1 MRSCLCL
8 PIFLRDRRLILFE
21 NHLIKQLVLIGG
33 GHANVQILKKLCMNR
48 IKGLHTI
55 LISEHFEATYSG
67 MTPGYIHRDFSIE
80 EISIDLQ
87 RLCFNAGA
95 TFIKDKV
102 IKLETN
108 NKKVVLQNFPS
119 INYDLLSI
127 NTGSISN
134 TKGIKI
140 EKLSKCFFA
149 KPISSLVKNLSQ
161 IDQIISNKKNRISII
176 GGGVAS
182 YELAFSLLRRYENN
196 LDIAIFGKNILKE
209 KNLNERTKKNLK
221 KISSDLGIKEY
232 LGEVV
237 SITET
242 HLVLNNGE
250 KFDSDLNILSSGANI
265 ETWLSES
272 NLNKDKNGFIDVDN
286 NLLSTS
292 DKNIFVTGD
301 ACTVEDNFRPKSG
314 VMAVRQGQ
322 VLKENVFSKL
332 TGMPLI
338 NFKAQKNWLYLIGTH
353 KNKALLNY
361 FFLSFHGQWCW
372 KLKEWIDR
380 GFINK
385 FKFTYNAN
393 MSFRYFELEKPK
405 DIKMYCQGCGSK
417 VSKNTLINFLYEE
430 NSQSDLPDSSIINTN
445 SSSLLQSI
453 DHIKLF
459 TSLNPFDFGIISYLH
474 SQNDILSSGGSVKTI
489 SVSQALP
496 FSDGIIESFFMEYFM
511 KGIKSEAIKDGS
523 IIASG
528 HSYQSKEPGITIT
541 MNGSYEKQITK
552 SQAQENELIYLS
564 KPLGTG
570 YLLAAY
576 FNNSEL
582 LSSFDFQKLM
592 TWMKK
597 GNKKISEI
605 SKSFKSKITTDIS
618 GFGLASHL
626 SDICKSS
633 GLSAEI
639 KLNEEILIN
648 KNIEILN
655 KFKSTGF
662 ENNYLS
668 SANEIS
674 ISDNNK
680 LQNILYD
687 PQTNG
692 PLLISIE
699 KEDQIKFEKEFQ
711 SIIGFSPILLGQFKK
726 FKKKLI
732 NVIN

>member
-1 MRSCLCL
+1 M
-8 PIFLRDRRLILFE
+8 FE
-21 NHLIKQLVLIGG
+21 NNLIKQLVLIGG

-67 MTPGYIHRDFSIE
+67 MTPGYIHRDFSRE

-87 RLCFNAGA
+87 RLCFNAGT

-108 NKKVVLQNFPS
+108 NKKIVLQNFPS
-119 INYDLLSI
+119 INYDILSI

-149 KPISSLVKNLSQ
+149 KPISSLVNNLGQ
-161 IDQIISNKKNRISII
+161 IDKIISNKKNRISII

-196 LDIAIFGKNILKE
+196 LEITIFGKNILKE
-209 KNLNERTKKNLK
+209 KNLNEKTKKNLK

-232 LGEVV
+232 SGEVI

-242 HLVLNNGE
+242 HLVLSSGD
-250 KFDSDLNILSSGANI
+250 KFDSDLNLLSSGANI
-265 ETWLSES
+265 EIWLSES
-272 NLNKDKNGFIDVDN
+272 NLDKDKNGFIVVDN
-286 NLLSTS
+286 NLLSKS

-332 TGMPLI
+332 TGKPLI
-338 NFKAQKNWLYLIGTH
+338 KFKAQKNWLYLIGTH

-361 FFLSFHGQWCW
+361 FFLSFHGLWCW

-385 FKFTYNAN
+385 FKFTYNSK
-393 MSFRYFELEKPK
+393 MFFRNFELEKPT

-417 VSKNTLINFLYEE
+417 VSKNTLVNYL
-430 NSQSDLPDSSIINTN
+430 NDDDSNNDLPDSSIINTN

-523 IIASG
+523 IIVSG

-605 SKSFKSKITTDIS
+605 SKNFNSKITTDIS

-648 KNIEILN
+648 KNIEILK

-699 KEDQIKFEKEFQ
+699 KEDQIKFEKDFQ
-711 SIIGFSPILLGQFKK
+711 SVIGFSPILVGQFKE
-726 FKKKLI
+726 FKNKLI
-732 NVIN
+732 NVID

>member
-1 MRSCLCL
+1 M
-8 PIFLRDRRLILFE
+8 
-21 NHLIKQLVLIGG
+21 LIGG

-55 LISEHFEATYSG
+55 LISKHFDATYSG
-67 MTPGYIHRDFSIE
+67 MTPGYIHRDFNRE

-108 NKKVVLQNFPS
+108 LKKIVLQNFPS
-119 INYDLLSI
+119 ISYDLLSI

-134 TKGIKI
+134 TKGINI

-149 KPISSLVKNLSQ
+149 KPISTLVNNLSQ

-182 YELAFSLLRRYENN
+182 YELAFSLLKRYENN
-196 LDIAIFGKNILKE
+196 LEITIFGKNILKE
-209 KNLNERTKKNLK
+209 KNLNEKTKKNLK

-232 LGEVV
+232 SGEIV

-242 HLVLNNGE
+242 HLVLISGE
-250 KFDSDLNILSSGANI
+250 RFNSDLNILSSGANI

-272 NLNKDKNGFIDVDN
+272 NLNKDKNGYILVDN
-286 NLLSTS
+286 NLLSS

-301 ACTVEDNFRPKSG
+301 TCTVENNYRPKSG

-322 VLKENVFSKL
+322 VLKENIFSKL
-332 TGMPLI
+332 TGKPLVK
-338 NFKAQKNWLYLIGTH
+338 FKAQKNWLYLIGTY
-353 KNKALLNY
+353 KNKALMNY
-361 FFLSFHGQWCW
+361 FFLSFHGRWCW

-385 FKFTYNAN
+385 FKFTYNSN
-393 MSFRYFELEKPK
+393 MSFRNFDLERPT

-417 VSKNTLINFLYEE
+417 VSKNTLVNFLNEE
-430 NSQSDLPDSSIINTN
+430 NSHSDLPDSSIINTN

-511 KGIKSEAIKDGS
+511 KGIKSEALKDGS
-523 IIASG
+523 SIISG

-541 MNGSYEKQITK
+541 MNGIFEKRISK
-552 SQAQENELIYLS
+552 NQAQEDELIYLS

-576 FNNSEL
+576 FHNSEL

-592 TWMKK
+592 KWMKK
-597 GNKKISEI
+597 GNKNVSDI
-605 SKSFKSKITTDIS
+605 SKSFKSNITTDIS

-626 SDICKSS
+626 LDICRSS
-633 GLSAEI
+633 KLSAEI
-639 KLNEEILIN
+639 KLNKEILIN
-648 KNIEILN
+648 KNIEILE

-662 ENNYLS
+662 DNNFFS
-668 SANEIS
+668 SSNDIS
-674 ISDNNK
+674 ISKNNK
-680 LQNILYD
+680 LKNILFD

-692 PLLISIE
+692 PLLISINRR
-699 KEDQIKFEKEFQ
+699 DQIEFEKKFETA
-711 SIIGFSPILLGQFKK
+711 IGLKPLLLGK
-726 FKKKLI
+726 FKKLENYLI
-732 NVIN
+732 LVND

>member
-1 MRSCLCL
+1 M
-8 PIFLRDRRLILFE
+8 FE
-21 NHLIKQLVLIGG
+21 NNLTKQLVLVGG
-33 GHANVQILKKLCMNR
+33 GHANIQILKKFCMNR
-48 IKGLHTI
+48 IKGVHTI
-55 LISEHFEATYSG
+55 LISEHYDATYSG

-108 NKKVVLQNFPS
+108 HKRVVLQNFPS

-140 EKLSKCFFA
+140 EKYSKYFFA
-149 KPISSLVKNLSQ
+149 KPISSLVNNLSQ
-161 IDQIISNKKNRISII
+161 IDQIINKKSRISII

-196 LDIAIFGKNILKE
+196 LEITIFGKNILKE
-209 KNLNERTKKNLK
+209 KNLNEKTKKNLK
-221 KISSDLGIKEY
+221 KISSNLGIKEY

-242 HLVLNNGE
+242 NLILNNGE
-250 KFDSDLNILSSGANI
+250 KFESDLTLLSSGADI
-265 ETWLSES
+265 ETWLSDS
-272 NLNKDKNGFIDVDN
+272 SLNKDKNGFIVVDN

-301 ACTVEDNFRPKSG
+301 ACTVEDNLRPKSG

-322 VLKENVFSKL
+322 VLKENIFSKL

-338 NFKAQKNWLYLIGTH
+338 KFKAQKNWLYLIGTH
-353 KNKALLNY
+353 ESKALLNY
-361 FFLSFHGQWCW
+361 FFLSFHGRWCW
-372 KLKEWIDR
+372 KLKEWIDKR
-380 GFINK
+380 FINK
-385 FKFTYNAN
+385 FKFNSNSSMAI
-393 MSFRYFELEKPK
+393 RDLEIGKSTN
-405 DIKMYCQGCGSK
+405 IKMYCQGCGSK
-417 VSKNTLINFLYEE
+417 VSKNTLVNFLNEE
-430 NSQSDLPDSSIINTN
+430 NFNSDLPDSSVININ
-445 SSSLLQSI
+445 SSSLLQTI

-459 TSLNPFDFGIISYLH
+459 TSLNPYDFGIISYLH

-489 SVSQALP
+489 SVSLAIP
-496 FSDGIIESFFMEYFM
+496 FSEGIIESFFMEYFM
-511 KGIKSEAIKDGS
+511 KGINSEAIKDS
-523 IIASG
+523 STIVSG

-541 MNGSYEKQITK
+541 MNGTFKKQITK
-552 SQAQENELIYLS
+552 SQAQEGELIYLS

-592 TWMKK
+592 IWMKK
-597 GNKKISEI
+597 GNKRISEI

-639 KLNEEILIN
+639 ELNEEILIN
-648 KNIEILN
+648 KNIEILE

-662 ENNYLS
+662 KNNYSS

-674 ISDNNK
+674 ISDKNK

-692 PLLISIE
+692 PLLISIQ

-711 SIIGFSPILLGQFKK
+711 SVIGFNPILLGQFKK
-726 FKKKLI
+726 FKDKLI

>member
-1 MRSCLCL
+1 
-8 PIFLRDRRLILFE
+8 LFE
-21 NHLIKQLVLIGG
+21 NNLIKQLVLIGG
-33 GHANVQILKKLCMNR
+33 GHANVQILKKLCMSR

-55 LISEHFEATYSG
+55 LISENCEATYSG
-67 MTPGYIHRDFSIE
+67 MTPGYIHRDFNLE

-108 NKKVVLQNFPS
+108 YKKLLLQNFPS

-140 EKLSKCFFA
+140 EKLSKFFFA
-149 KPISSLVKNLSQ
+149 KPISSLVNNLYQ
-161 IDQIISNKKNRISII
+161 IDQILDKKSRISII

-196 LDIAIFGKNILKE
+196 LEITIFGKNILKE
-209 KNLNERTKKNLK
+209 KNLNKKTKKNLK
-221 KISSDLGIKEY
+221 KISSNLGIKEY

-237 SITET
+237 SVTET
-242 HLVLNNGE
+242 NLVLNNGE
-250 KFDSDLNILSSGANI
+250 KFESDLTLLSSGADI
-265 ETWLSES
+265 ETWLSDS
-272 NLNKDKNGFIDVDN
+272 SLNKDKNGFIVVDN

-301 ACTVEDNFRPKSG
+301 ACTVEGNFRPKSG

-322 VLKENVFSKL
+322 VLKENIFSKL
-332 TGMPLI
+332 TGMPLKK
-338 NFKAQKNWLYLIGTH
+338 FKAQKNWLYLIGTY

-361 FFLSFHGQWCW
+361 FFLSFHGRWCW
-372 KLKEWIDR
+372 KLKEMIDR
-380 GFINK
+380 RFINK
-385 FKFTYNAN
+385 FKFNSNSSMA
-393 MSFRYFELEKPK
+393 FRDFELEKPT

-417 VSKNTLINFLYEE
+417 VSKNTLVNFLNEE
-430 NSQSDLPDSSIINTN
+430 NSFSDLPDSSVININ

-474 SQNDILSSGGSVKTI
+474 SQNDILSGGGLVKNI
-489 SVSQALP
+489 SVSLALP
-496 FSDGIIESFFMEYFM
+496 FSEGIIESFFMEYFM
-511 KGIKSEAIKDGS
+511 KGINSEAIKDS
-523 IIASG
+523 STIVSG
-528 HSYQSKEPGITIT
+528 HSYQSIEPGVTIT
-541 MNGSYEKQITK
+541 MNGTFEKKITK
-552 SQAQENELIYLS
+552 SQAQDGELIYLS

-592 TWMKK
+592 IWMKR
-597 GNKKISEI
+597 GNKRISEI

-639 KLNEEILIN
+639 KLNAELLIN
-648 KNIEILN
+648 KNIEILE
-655 KFKSTGF
+655 KYKSTGF

-692 PLLISIE
+692 PLLISIQ

-711 SIIGFSPILLGQFKK
+711 SVIGFNPILLGQFKK
-726 FKKKLI
+726 FKDKLI

>member
-1 MRSCLCL
+1 M
-8 PIFLRDRRLILFE
+8 FE
-21 NHLIKQLVLIGG
+21 NNLIKQLVLIGG

-55 LISEHFEATYSG
+55 LISEHYEATYSG
-67 MTPGYIHRDFSIE
+67 MTPGYIHRDFSKE

-108 NKKVVLQNFPS
+108 YKKIVLQNFPS
-119 INYDLLSI
+119 ISYDLLSI

-134 TKGIKI
+134 TQGIKI

-149 KPISSLVKNLSQ
+149 KPISSLVNNLSQ
-161 IDQIISNKKNRISII
+161 IDQIISNKRIRISII

-182 YELAFSLLRRYENN
+182 YELAFSLLRRYKNN
-196 LDIAIFGKNILKE
+196 LEITIFGKNILKE
-209 KNLNERTKKNLK
+209 KNLNEKTKKNLK
-221 KISSDLGIKEY
+221 KISSNLGIKEY

-242 HLVLNNGE
+242 HLVLNSGE
-250 KFDSDLNILSSGANI
+250 KFDSDLNLLSSGANI

-272 NLNKDKNGFIDVDN
+272 NLDKDKNGFIVVDN
-286 NLLSTS
+286 NLLSKS

-338 NFKAQKNWLYLIGTH
+338 KFKAQKNWLYLIGTH

-361 FFLSFHGQWCW
+361 FFLSFHGLWCW

-380 GFINK
+380 GFINE
-385 FKFTYNAN
+385 FKFTNN
-393 MSFRYFELEKPK
+393 LKMSFRNFELEKPT
-405 DIKMYCQGCGSK
+405 DFKMYCQGCGSK
-417 VSKNTLINFLYEE
+417 VSKNTLVNFLNEE
-430 NSQSDLPDSSIINTN
+430 NSHSDLPDSSIINTN

-592 TWMKK
+592 TWMKR
-597 GNKKISEI
+597 GNKEISEI
-605 SKSFKSKITTDIS
+605 SKNFKSKITTDIS

-626 SDICKSS
+626 LDICKSS

-639 KLNEEILIN
+639 KLNQEILIN

-655 KFKSTGF
+655 NFKSTGF

-699 KEDQIKFEKEFQ
+699 KEDQIKFEKDFQ
-711 SIIGFSPILLGQFKK
+711 SLIGFSPILLGQFKK
-726 FKKKLI
+726 FKKKFI
-732 NVIN
+732 YVIN

>member
-1 MRSCLCL
+1 
-8 PIFLRDRRLILFE
+8 
-21 NHLIKQLVLIGG
+21 
-33 GHANVQILKKLCMNR
+33 
-48 IKGLHTI
+48 
-55 LISEHFEATYSG
+55 
-67 MTPGYIHRDFSIE
+67 
-80 EISIDLQ
+80 
-87 RLCFNAGA
+87 
-95 TFIKDKV
+95 
-102 IKLETN
+102 
-108 NKKVVLQNFPS
+108 
-119 INYDLLSI
+119 
-127 NTGSISN
+127 
-134 TKGIKI
+134 
-140 EKLSKCFFA
+140 
-149 KPISSLVKNLSQ
+149 
-161 IDQIISNKKNRISII
+161 
-176 GGGVAS
+176 
-182 YELAFSLLRRYENN
+182 
-196 LDIAIFGKNILKE
+196 
-209 KNLNERTKKNLK
+209 
-221 KISSDLGIKEY
+221 
-232 LGEVV
+232 
-237 SITET
+237 
-242 HLVLNNGE
+242 
-250 KFDSDLNILSSGANI
+250 
-265 ETWLSES
+265 
-272 NLNKDKNGFIDVDN
+272 
-286 NLLSTS
+286 
-292 DKNIFVTGD
+292 
-301 ACTVEDNFRPKSG
+301 
-314 VMAVRQGQ
+314 MAVRQGQ

-332 TGMPLI
+332 TGKPLI
-338 NFKAQKNWLYLIGTH
+338 KFKAQKNWLYLIGTH

-361 FFLSFHGQWCW
+361 FFLSFHGRWCW

-380 GFINK
+380 RFINK
-385 FKFTYNAN
+385 FKFTYNSN
-393 MSFRYFELEKPK
+393 MSFRNSELEKPT

-417 VSKNTLINFLYEE
+417 VSKNTLVNYLNEE
-430 NSQSDLPDSSIINTN
+430 DSNNDLPDSSIINTN

-474 SQNDILSSGGSVKTI
+474 SQNDILSSGGSVKTL

-496 FSDGIIESFFMEYFM
+496 FSEGIIESFFMEYFM

-552 SQAQENELIYLS
+552 SQAKENELIYLS

-592 TWMKK
+592 IWMKK

-626 SDICKSS
+626 SDICKFS

-662 ENNYLS
+662 ENNYSS

-711 SIIGFSPILLGQFKK
+711 SVIGFSPILIGQFKK
-726 FKKKLI
+726 FKKKLV

>member
-1 MRSCLCL
+1 M
-8 PIFLRDRRLILFE
+8 
-21 NHLIKQLVLIGG
+21 
-33 GHANVQILKKLCMNR
+33 
-48 IKGLHTI
+48 
-55 LISEHFEATYSG
+55 
-67 MTPGYIHRDFSIE
+67 
-80 EISIDLQ
+80 
-87 RLCFNAGA
+87 
-95 TFIKDKV
+95 
-102 IKLETN
+102 
-108 NKKVVLQNFPS
+108 
-119 INYDLLSI
+119 
-127 NTGSISN
+127 
-134 TKGIKI
+134 
-140 EKLSKCFFA
+140 
-149 KPISSLVKNLSQ
+149 SQ
-161 IDQIISNKKNRISII
+161 IDHIISNKKNRISII

-196 LDIAIFGKNILKE
+196 LEITIFGKNILKE
-209 KNLNERTKKNLK
+209 KNLNEKTKKNLK

-242 HLVLNNGE
+242 HLVLNSGD
-250 KFDSDLNILSSGANI
+250 KFDSDLNLLSSGANI
-265 ETWLSES
+265 ETWLTES
-272 NLNKDKNGFIDVDN
+272 NLDKDKNGFIVVDN

-292 DKNIFVTGD
+292 HKNIFVTGD

-338 NFKAQKNWLYLIGTH
+338 KFKAQKNWLYLIGTH

-361 FFLSFHGQWCW
+361 FFLSFHGLWCW

-380 GFINK
+380 EFINK
-385 FKFTYNAN
+385 FKFTYNSK
-393 MSFRYFELEKPK
+393 MSFRNFELEKPTN
-405 DIKMYCQGCGSK
+405 IEMYCQGCGSK
-417 VSKNTLINFLYEE
+417 VSKNTLVNFLHEE
-430 NSQSDLPDSSIINTN
+430 HSHIDLPDSSIININ

-552 SQAQENELIYLS
+552 SQAQGSELIYLS

-597 GNKKISEI
+597 GNKKVSEI
-605 SKSFKSKITTDIS
+605 SKNFNSKITTDIS

-662 ENNYLS
+662 KNNYSS

-674 ISDNNK
+674 ISENNK

-699 KEDQIKFEKEFQ
+699 KEYQIKFEKEFQ
-711 SIIGFSPILLGQFKK
+711 SVIGFSPILLGQFKK
-726 FKKKLI
+726 FKNKLI